1 MTYNLQPYSMGMS
14 TRYHIKFGS
23 IRYYQMVQ
31 KGFVG
36 RMSVF
41 WVSHTNP
48 IYQRVSRRNYI
59 TPKLENLISLIIIL
73 MDFP

>member
-14 TRYHIKFGS
+14 TKYHIKFRS
-23 IRYYQMVQ
+23 IHYFKTLQI
-31 KGFVG
+31 GFVG
-36 RMSVF
+36 LMSVF

-48 IYQRVSRRNYI
+48 ISQRVSGRNHI
-59 TPKLENLISLIIIL
+59 TPKLGNLISLIIIL